1 MKQDRTTIEQL
12 THGWRFRA
20 GILFFVLWLI
30 CPVFIPLVYA
40 TGLPTSWKATL
51 SGLLVLGIPQACGL
65 LAVVLLGKEGFN
77 YLKGRFFG
85 FFRKLAPPD
94 RVSRT
99 RYRIG
104 LVLFVIPLFFGWLAP
119 YAPEWI
125 PGYEEHRFIINV
137 TGDLMFFSSLFVLGG
152 DFWDKVRALF
162 LHEAKVQIPDQQ

>member
-1 MKQDRTTIEQL
+1 MMQIEKTT
-12 THGWRFRA
+12 TASVPGWRFRA
-20 GILFFVLWLI
+20 GIFFFVLWLI

-40 TGLPTSWKATL
+40 TGLPASWKATL

-77 YLKGRFFG
+77 YLKGRLFG

-125 PGYEEHRFIINV
+125 PSYEENRFAVNAA
-137 TGDLMFFSSLFVLGG
+137 GDLMFFSSFFVLGG
-152 DFWDKVRALF
+152 DFWDKMRALF
-162 LHEAKVQIPDQQ
+162 LHEAKVQIPDR

>member
-1 MKQDRTTIEQL
+1 MKEGTAPAEQPP
-12 THGWRFRA
+12 TGWRFRL
-20 GILFFVLWLI
+20 GILFFVLWLV
-30 CPVFIPLVYA
+30 CPVFIPLVYL
-40 TGLPTSWKATL
+40 TGLTASWKTIL

-65 LAVVLLGKEGFN
+65 LAVILLGKEGFN
-77 YLKGRFFG
+77 YLKGRLFG
-85 FFRKLAPPD
+85 LFKKLAPPD

-125 PGYEEHRFIINV
+125 PGYEENRFIINAA
-137 TGDLMFFSSLFVLGG
+137 GDVMFFTSLFVLGG

-162 LHEAKVQIPDQQ
+162 LHEAKVQIPGQ